1 MAPDAAYFDTDLG
14 EYVLP
19 YRAVRTAADPDAT
32 LLTFLRS
39 TAEAARTLAQ
49 WPDPVPDPT

>member
-1 MAPDAAYFDTDLG
+1 
-14 EYVLP
+14 VLP